1 MRILKIFFT
10 GMMISFM
17 GTLPLGTLNVSA
29 MQISVTDGL
38 MPAMLFSLGALLVE
52 VAYVRVS
59 LVAMQQFL
67 KQHKWMVR
75 LGWATFFLIAALA
88 IASFWA
94 AMHPSNHANP
104 ILSNTLPKFWLGA
117 SMSAI
122 NPMQVPFWFGWSTVL
137 FDRGLLRPRTND
149 AWPYILGIGIGTF
162 LGNAIFIYGG
172 RLMVDRLQANQSIVN
187 WVIGGIFAATA
198 VLQLYRMFRSSNTP
212 T

>member
-1 MRILKIFFT
+1 MRIFKIFFT

-29 MQISVTDGL
+29 MQISITDGVVQG
-38 MPAMLFSLGALLVE
+38 MLFSLGALLVE

-59 LVAMQQFL
+59 LVAMQRFM
-67 KQHKWMVR
+67 KHRIWMIR
-75 LGWATFFLIAALA
+75 LGWATFFLITALA

-94 AMHPSNHANP
+94 AAHPSGHANP
-104 ILSNTLPKFWLGA
+104 ILSNTLPKFLLGA

-137 FDRGLLRPRTND
+137 FDRGLLRPKTND
-149 AWPYILGIGIGTF
+149 AWPYIAGIGIGTF
-162 LGNAIFIYGG
+162 LGNAIFIFGG

-198 VLQLYRMFRSSNTP
+198 IVQLVRMLRGRDA
-212 T
+212 